1 MICDPKFGQE
11 LNGSGTK
18 AIMRTSMQF
27 GLMRLFTPL
36 PFTVLVGLSGCGAGP
51 ADKGPAV
58 DPPVGFAYVTDAAS
72 SAGDVGSV
80 YEYAVLNDGSVSPLA
95 QVSIS
100 AGVAP
105 GAVVV
110 VSGHAYVVNVG
121 DGTVSQYNV
130 EADNTLTPI
139 NPPTVVNP
147 GMKTLGVI
155 PSAVI
160 ADPSGSFLYVA
171 NSGDGTLSQFSIG
184 SGGQLTP
191 LTPATL
197 AVGIEPVSMA
207 VTAGPSGGHIYVANS
222 GERAAAGL
230 VPAGSGSVS
239 QFSIGADGTLTP
251 LNPAALSAG
260 TSPVAIAID
269 QNIAPFGM
277 AFVMSDCEGAQ
288 CTGTIRQFAVG
299 AGGELSAAG
308 VPVTTGGHYDAIGMV
323 TDQTGVNAYVLTN
336 FMGVDTGNGA
346 LWQFSVGNTGA
357 LSTPSQPT
365 LSLGPAALA
374 QALFE
379 DRLCILTS
387 NVGIG
392 GSGGS
397 GGGINCYTFGTDGAP
412 TLAASTMLAAAHPVS
427 MAMLFL
433 NPP

>member
-1 MICDPKFGQE
+1 
-11 LNGSGTK
+11 
-18 AIMRTSMQF
+18 MQF
-27 GLMRLFTPL
+27 RLARLITLL
-36 PFTVLVGLSGCGAGP
+36 PFAVLVGVNGCGAGP
-51 ADKGPAV
+51 GSAAPPPVAN
-58 DPPVGFAYVTDAAS
+58 PPVGFAYVTDAAS
-72 SAGDVGSV
+72 TASDVGSV

-100 AGVAP
+100 AGVGP

-121 DGTVSQYNV
+121 DGTVSQYNIA
-130 EADNTLTPI
+130 ADNSLTPM
-139 NPPTVVNP
+139 NPPTVINP

-160 ADPSGSFLYVA
+160 ADPSESFLYVA

-184 SGGQLTP
+184 SGGQLAP
-191 LTPATL
+191 LTPATV
-197 AVGIEPVSMA
+197 AVGIEPVSIA
-207 VTAGPSGGHIYVANS
+207 VTAGPSGGHLYVANS
-222 GERAAAGL
+222 GESGPAGL

-260 TSPVAIAID
+260 TSPVAVAID
-269 QNIAPFGM
+269 QTIAPFGM

-308 VPVTTGGHYDAIGMV
+308 APVMTGDHYDAIGMV
-323 TDQTGVNAYVLTN
+323 TDQNGINAYVLTN

-357 LSTPSQPT
+357 LSTPNQPT
-365 LSLGPAALA
+365 LSLGPTALA
-374 QALFE
+374 QTLFE
-379 DRLCILTS
+379 DRLCVLTS
-387 NVGIG
+387 NVGTG

-397 GGGINCYTFGTDGAP
+397 GGINCYTLGTGGAP